1 MVDAANKLTAA
12 QPAEEAVATPFET
25 RRYRTIWISDAHLG
39 WRASEAGRLLDFLKH
54 HDADH
59 WYLVGDMVDGWMLK
73 RSWYWPQSHN
83 DVVQKLLR
91 KVRKGA
97 RVDYIPGNHDEFL
110 REFLGLQFGGV
121 TVLRD
126 AMHTTAD
133 GRKLWVLHGDE
144 FDSIVHYAPWLA
156 FLGNNGY
163 DLMILIGRKLNALQR
178 LFGRA
183 EWSLSAYVKQRVKN
197 LVKFVTDYEH
207 ALAREAARC
216 GAEGVVCG
224 HIHKAEMR
232 EFEGLAYLNT
242 GDWVESCTAL
252 VEHFDGRLEI
262 IRWREA
268 EAAANLPVA

>member
-1 MVDAANKLTAA
+1 MVDVMEKLAAV
-12 QPAEEAVATPFET
+12 QSAEEAVVSPFET
-25 RRYRTIWISDAHLG
+25 RRYRTIWLSDVHLG
-39 WRASEAGRLLDFLKH
+39 WRASEAGRLLDFLKR

-73 RSWYWPQSHN
+73 RSWHWPQSHN

-97 RVDYIPGNHDEFL
+97 RVEYIPGNHDEFL
-110 REFLGLQFGGV
+110 RGFLGLQFGGV
-121 TVLRD
+121 TLLRD
-126 AMHTTAD
+126 AVHTTAD

-163 DLMILIGRKLNALQR
+163 DLMILIGRRLNALR
-178 LFGRA
+178 RWLGRPD
-183 EWSLSAYVKQRVKN
+183 WSLSAYVKHRVKN
-197 LVKFVTDYEH
+197 IIKFVTDYEH
-207 ALAREAARC
+207 ALAREAHKR
-216 GAEGVVCG
+216 GAAGVVCG
-224 HIHKAEMR
+224 HIHKAEIKD
-232 EFEGLAYLNT
+232 FDGITYYNT

-252 VEHFDGRLEI
+252 VEHEDGRLEI

-268 EAAANLPVA
+268 ESPANLPPA